1 MPEIKSKKIA
11 VPGEFG
17 PPDFLKSGVLWQTL
31 FNMTLPH
38 FSGGW
43 GFAGPYANSLEYTR
57 GIGLVSL
64 EKRGEFRG
72 CIANRY

>member
-31 FNMTLPH
+31 AIEYQRENHGLRNLRNHGRGEMILSISSCCPSVCPTFQYACG
-38 FSGGW
+38 FSGGM
-43 GFAGPYANSLEYTR
+43 
-57 GIGLVSL
+57 
-64 EKRGEFRG
+64 
-72 CIANRY
+72 